1 MGWAGLIVNSGK
13 ANWAT
18 KAGSMTFALLT
29 ASPVHI
35 FLVKE
40 KVYFASSII
49 ATVRF
54 FLMN

>member
-29 ASPVHI
+29 ASLVHI

-40 KVYFASSII
+40 KSLFCLSQLSQESD
-49 ATVRF
+49 F
-54 FLMN
+54 S